1 MIGLGPRCIY
11 CKHYNSKRPG
21 TCTAFPRDIP
31 AKFSLGEAE
40 HLTPYDGDHGIQF
53 ELDPNLSPDAVRRY
67 KKRFENTDR

>member
-31 AKFSLGEAE
+31 AKFILGEAE
-40 HLTPYDGDHGIQF
+40 HLTPYEGDHGIQF
-53 ELDPNLSPDAVRRY
+53 ELDPSLSPDAVRRY